1 MEEKK
6 KSIEKTAKK
15 WWDFTRNKL
24 KMIRWL
30 KKKEGD
36 AEMQRSTSC
45 RIDSA
50 QDQLTAYQAWLNI
63 VYLAIKDV
71 LHLFITPKTSF
82 TKRSLVSGR
91 SRGGGGGGGW
101 FPTLFLGRS
110 GEIFFKRGPPS
121 DFRVWN
127 EWAPTYR
134 EVWIRFC
141 VRYISVNRNG

>member
-91 SRGGGGGGGW
+91 SRGGGGGGG
-101 FPTLFLGRS
+101 L
-110 GEIFFKRGPPS
+110 PPY
-121 DFRVWN
+121 F
-127 EWAPTYR
+127 
-134 EVWIRFC
+134 
-141 VRYISVNRNG
+141 

>member
-63 VYLAIKDV
+63 VYLAIKDL

-91 SRGGGGGGGW
+91 SRGVGGGEGVVSH
-101 FPTLFLGRS
+101 L
-110 GEIFFKRGPPS
+110 IFREKRGNFFQERAS
-121 DFRVWN
+121 L
-127 EWAPTYR
+127 
-134 EVWIRFC
+134 RFQ
-141 VRYISVNRNG
+141 GLE